1 MLTLAFVKSYLVQLN
16 SYKMRG
22 QTTKSDFWFEF
33 YTLFSQ
39 KWVFEGK
46 NADVSKV
53 NDVTSTFLVKT

>member
-1 MLTLAFVKSYLVQLN
+1 
-16 SYKMRG
+16 MRG
-22 QTTKSDFWFEF
+22 QPTQSDLWFEF

-46 NADVSKV
+46 NADGSGKNADVSKV